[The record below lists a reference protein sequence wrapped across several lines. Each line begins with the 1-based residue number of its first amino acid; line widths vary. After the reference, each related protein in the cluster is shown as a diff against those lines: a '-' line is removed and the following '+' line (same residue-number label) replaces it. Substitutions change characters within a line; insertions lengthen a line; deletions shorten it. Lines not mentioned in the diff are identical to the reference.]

1 LQTQFLEKSIQELPF
16 LEAQDCVMALG
27 FFDGIHLGH
36 QHIIRKA
43 KEIARKKGLQ
53 FALMTFTPHPS
64 EVITPNSTNFPYLT
78 TLSDKVKKMA
88 SLGVEQLYIVKFNT
102 DFCHLSPQEFV
113 EQYLVGLRCKHVIA
127 GFDFTYGYK
136 GAGNM
141 SILTDYAQ
149 GQFEVTTVAKV
160 ERNNRK
166 ISSTLIREL
175 IKSGKVD
182 LVPEYLGQFYEINGQ
197 VLSISRRNGDSNSI
211 IHVITS
217 CFLPRPG
224 VYTIAADINGI
235 TYEGTCIEIQTFE
248 SHSMLMLQLGSN
260 PPCHE
265 SSPIAVKW
273 TCLRQEK
280 PLHLIKPIEISS
292 AII

>member
-1 LQTQFLEKSIQELPF
+1 MQTQFLDNSIQELPF
-16 LEAQDCVMALG
+16 LEAEDCAMALG

-43 KEIARKKGLQ
+43 KEIAREKGLQ
-53 FALMTFTPHPS
+53 FALMTFTPHPT
-64 EVITPNSTNFPYLT
+64 EVITPDSTNFPYLT
-78 TLSDKVKKMA
+78 TLSEKVKKMA

-113 EQYLVGLRCKHVIA
+113 KQYLVGLRCKHVIA

-141 SILTDYAQ
+141 SQLTEYAQ
-149 GQFEVTTVAKV
+149 GEFEVTTVAKI
-160 ERNNRK
+160 ERNHRK

-175 IKSGKVD
+175 VKSGRVD

-197 VLSISRRNGDSNSI
+197 VLSISSQNGDTDSI

-224 VYTIAADINGI
+224 VYTIAADINGV
-235 TYEGTCIEIQTFE
+235 TYEGTCIEIHTFE
-248 SHSMLMLQLGSN
+248 SHSMLVLQLDSK
-260 PPCHE
+260 PPCIE
-265 SSPIAVKW
+265 SSPIVIKW

-280 PLHLIKPIEISS
+280 PLLSTKPIELSS
-292 AII
+292 AVI